1 MLTFCVFVMLWRLK
15 GPWLTLPG
23 CGDGLEGVAWLYSP
37 KQGSGGRTGGL
48 HPLILVYR
56 KRPLSV
62 CCSRSTFAVR
72 WRHGLWSGSTLKVLT
87 VSDGEDRCLEVQG
100 LDYGSL
106 AEGSLAWLSWTGV
119 GHLVLTV
126 QTSLLR
132 LQFPKQSCWPP
143 CWLVEKS

>member
-1 MLTFCVFVMLWRLK
+1 MSVLECSNIYAYILHLCNALEAERTLINFAWMWRWTGGSSLVR
-15 GPWLTLPG
+15 
-23 CGDGLEGVAWLYSP
+23 EYSP

-106 AEGSLAWLSWTGV
+106 AEGSLA
-119 GHLVLTV
+119 
-126 QTSLLR
+126 
-132 LQFPKQSCWPP
+132 
-143 CWLVEKS
+143 